1 MGTLITDL
9 PTGQPVLYPSTMS
22 DKKSPSDFLA
32 SVIHK
37 RVEIKLN
44 DGSVYKGNLQ
54 CLDGYMNC
62 ALEQTEEWIGGVHKN
77 TYGDCFVRGNN
88 VLYIN
93 LASTEA

>member
-1 MGTLITDL
+1 
-9 PTGQPVLYPSTMS
+9 
-22 DKKSPSDFLA
+22 
-32 SVIHK
+32 
-37 RVEIKLN
+37 
-44 DGSVYKGNLQ
+44 
-54 CLDGYMNC
+54 MNC